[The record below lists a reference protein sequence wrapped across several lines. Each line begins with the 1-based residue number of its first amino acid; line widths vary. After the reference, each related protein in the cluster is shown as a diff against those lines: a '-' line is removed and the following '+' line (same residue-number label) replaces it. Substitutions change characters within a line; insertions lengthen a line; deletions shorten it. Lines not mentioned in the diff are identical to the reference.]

1 MGAHVVRGW
10 MVGILAV
17 LALLLIVAPARA
29 HAELDSSDPQD
40 GASLASAPD
49 VLSFTF
55 GEQVLEQGNAVTL
68 TDVASGSRLE
78 VGPLQVEGD
87 MVSVS
92 WPEQSP
98 AGEFRAAYRVV
109 SADGHPIEGSI
120 TFTVDE
126 AVGAA
131 VASPVAASTS
141 DEPSALPVASASA
154 VPAVEGSAPAEDAD
168 AGGGGALVWILALGV
183 AVVIGAAAGMWVMR
197 KTR

>member
-1 MGAHVVRGW
+1 MGAHAVRGW
-10 MVGILAV
+10 LVGILAM
-17 LALLLIVAPARA
+17 LSLLLIVSPVRA
-29 HAELDSSDPQD
+29 HAELDSSDPSD
-40 GASLASAPD
+40 GASLTSAPD

-78 VGPLQVEGD
+78 VGPVQVEGN

-92 WPEQSP
+92 WPDQSP

-120 TFTVDE
+120 TFTVE
-126 AVGAA
+126 AVGGA
-131 VASPVAASTS
+131 VASPVAVSTS

-183 AVVIGAAAGMWVMR
+183 AVVIGAGAGMWVMR